1 VSQIKSNKVTGRT
14 PTGTL
19 TIGEPGSTVQF
30 DPDATVLLN
39 DYATKEYVDL
49 RTPNLGDVNFDNYYN
64 KNEIDAI
71 VEEASNDYLQLTGG
85 RMSGPI
91 AVEEGNTITMNVG
104 DPDPGVEIHDTFI
117 VGLSGDVTRDDQAIN
132 KAYLDFKLSEAG
144 QGDSLEYRL
153 ETDANLRSTP
163 SIQLVD
169 NNDMFSD
176 VSMIAGTGMRITS
189 GPSSMTFDCTLETPP
204 AGVQLS
210 NEQPWTYGQY
220 NEQAANAIKSGSG
233 FSTRYTWDA
242 QRYPVMSLSDDTA
255 PTYVASPYEPTVNG
269 MFISIT
275 WVSHGSGQVW
285 SFNDSFN
292 SKLGP
297 PEDLGEDVTRV
308 FVSLNNKWCDVA

>member
-1 VSQIKSNKVTGRT
+1 MSQIKSNKVTGRT

-49 RTPNLGDVNFDNYYN
+49 RTPDLGDVNLDNYYN

-117 VGLSGDVTRDDQAIN
+117 VGLSGDVTRNDQAIN

-144 QGDSLEYRL
+144 QGDALEYRL
-153 ETDANLRSTP
+153 ETASNKLK
-163 SIQLVD
+163 LLD
-169 NNDMFSD
+169 NNNVSSD
-176 VSMIAGTGMRITS
+176 VSMVAGTGMSITS
-189 GPSSMTFDCTLETPP
+189 GSGSLTFDCTLEVPE
-204 AGVQLS
+204 GLGLD
-210 NEQPWTYGQY
+210 NEQSWTYGQY
-220 NEQAANAIKSGSG
+220 NEQSANATKNGDGI
-233 FSTRYTWDA
+233 STRYTWDA
-242 QRYPVMSLSDDTA
+242 QKYPVMSLSDNTT
-255 PTYVASPYEPTVNG
+255 PTYVASPQVPTVNG

-275 WVSHGSGQVW
+275 WVSYGSGQIW
-285 SFNDSFN
+285 AFSDAFD

-297 PEDLGEDVTRV
+297 PEDLGENVTRV
-308 FVSLNNKWCDVA
+308 FHSRFGKWCDVA

>member
-1 VSQIKSNKVTGRT
+1 MSQIKSNKVTGRT

-104 DPDPGVEIHDTFI
+104 DPNPGVEIHDTFI
-117 VGLSGDVTRDDQAIN
+117 VGLSGDVTRNDQAIN

-163 SIQLVD
+163 AIQLVD

-189 GPSSMTFDCTLETPP
+189 GPSSMTFDCTLEIPEIPP
-204 AGVQLS
+204 AGVQLDNNQS
-210 NEQPWTYGQY
+210 WTYGQY
-220 NEQAANAIKSGSG
+220 NEQSANATKNGSG
-233 FSTRYTWDA
+233 ISTRYTWDA
-242 QRYPVMSLSDDTA
+242 QKYPVMSLSDNST
-255 PTYVASPYEPTVNG
+255 PTYIASPQVPSVNG
-269 MFISIT
+269 MS
-275 WVSHGSGQVW
+275 VSYTHLTLPTKRIV
-285 SFNDSFN
+285 
-292 SKLGP
+292 
-297 PEDLGEDVTRV
+297 
-308 FVSLNNKWCDVA
+308 